1 MIALAPRP
9 SAAGTSDAPAISQ
22 DLVNADKLYRAGDY
36 DRAITLL
43 EQVEA
48 RARALGNV
56 EGDRNYATT
65 IDVLANAYA
74 AKGRYLE
81 AEPLYKHALAIRE
94 KLLGPDS
101 PDLAASLN
109 DLGELYRVQGR
120 NAEAEPLY
128 KRAIAILE
136 KAIGPEHPVVAQCLN
151 NLAILYANE
160 GRFADAEP
168 LHKRALAIREK
179 AFGPGDAAV
188 AASLLN
194 LGEVYRLWGSYDHAE
209 PLYKQAEAIFE
220 KTLGPEHPYVATC
233 LNNLALLYGREGR
246 FAEAEPLQR
255 RALAIRKKVLGAG
268 HPEVAEALNNLGEL
282 YRDQGRYADA
292 EPLYKQAEEILEKA
306 VGPEHPDVASTL
318 SNLDAIYADEG
329 RYAEAELLG
338 QRVLAIRQKAL
349 GPDHPD
355 VAASLNNLA
364 EVYRRE
370 HRDADA
376 EPLYKQAVAVLE
388 KAVAPDSP
396 DLAATLNNLAIT
408 YVDQGRLAEAEP
420 LHKRSLAI
428 KEKSLGPDH
437 PDVGMSLGNLALL
450 YQEQGRYSEAE
461 PLAKRA
467 LSIYEKALGPNHLD
481 VGRAL
486 NNLAAL
492 YDLEGRFAD
501 ALPLVRTAT
510 ERGYVLRRIH
520 LATLKGAYAAGSV
533 AEADAVTESFSV
545 VQQASSSAASA
556 ALGQLAVRFAASS
569 GDLASLVRR
578 EQDYAAADD
587 RLDEAVIAEISK
599 APNERNHDREQAL
612 RAELEKTSGAL
623 RGVRAEL
630 GARFPDYVALSKPQP
645 IGLADAQAL
654 LGEDE
659 ALVVIDLAT
668 PSSPDDDDDYLW
680 IVTRDNAGWGKLA
693 TRKGE
698 IADEVATLRAEL
710 DPHSDKAFDANLAY
724 LLYQQTFGRAES
736 VIAGKH
742 QLLVV
747 LSGALTALPP
757 QVLVTADPAGKTLKS
772 YDWLLRH
779 YAVTVLPSVASLKI
793 LASTSARSAARKPM
807 AGYGDPVFNKEN
819 EDKAGGSN
827 GGTRPAAVRGYGSYY
842 RGGLVADVE
851 TLRRGLQALP
861 ETAAELQSVART
873 VGADPAD
880 IKLGSAATVTA
891 VKQARLDQYR
901 LIYFA
906 THALVA
912 GEVAQFAKI
921 DAEPAL
927 ALSLP
932 DQPTLAD
939 DGLLKASEV
948 AELKLDAD
956 IVVLS
961 ACNTAAGDQPGA
973 EALSG
978 LARAFFYAGARALI
992 VSHWPVDS
1000 DATVKL
1006 MTATFSAM
1014 AADQSLTPSQALRK
1028 SMLSLIDDPKHPDA
1042 ANPTFWGPFVVV
1054 GGARSAH

>member
-1 MIALAPRP
+1 MRLDSCKCHGGFDRPRRAITGAALSRLTIAVVSIAMIALAPRP

-101 PDLAASLN
+101 PDVAASLN

-136 KAIGPEHPVVAQCLN
+136 KAVGPEHPVVAQCLN

-282 YRDQGRYADA
+282 YRDQ
-292 EPLYKQAEEILEKA
+292 
-306 VGPEHPDVASTL
+306 
-318 SNLDAIYADEG
+318 G

-556 ALGQLAVRFAASS
+556 ALGQLAVRFAAGS

-630 GARFPDYVALSKPQP
+630 GTRFPDYVALSKPQA
-645 IGLADAQAL
+645 IGLTDAQAL

-724 LLYQQTFGRAES
+724 RLYQQTFGRAES

-747 LSGALTALPP
+747 PSGALTSLPP

-793 LASTSARSAARKPM
+793 LASTSARSAAKKPM